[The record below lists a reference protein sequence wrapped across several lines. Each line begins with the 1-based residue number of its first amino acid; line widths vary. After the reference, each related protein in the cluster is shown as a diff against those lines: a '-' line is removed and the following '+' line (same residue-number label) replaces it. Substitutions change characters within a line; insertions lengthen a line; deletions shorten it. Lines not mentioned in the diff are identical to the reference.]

1 MTSQLTMSET
11 LESLLTDRKILLF
24 RYDANLRKEIFKKL
38 TALQKQ
44 LLTRVSAAGIE
55 SISKSELQ
63 SLLKDVKTL
72 IADTYTDVNAYSSK
86 ELNALLPI
94 ETDATAKIYNESV
107 QFDLFNIV
115 PERTLN
121 AAKNADL
128 IAGTPLKDW
137 WAKQGDDLAFK
148 FSALIRQGMI
158 DGKQTS
164 RLITETKD
172 LLAHSRRGAETLVR
186 TAVMKVHDKAQEL
199 FKDENLD
206 LLKGEKHLSTLDT
219 RTSEICRVRDGLAWD
234 LDKKPIGEHAVPYAR
249 PPLHPNCRST
259 LILITKSWKELGL
272 DMDEIPEST
281 RASMD
286 GQVKAGLTYENWLKN
301 KTPEQQ
307 DAILGK
313 GKADLW
319 RQGVITFRDMLD
331 QSGRPLT
338 LKQLSVKFAS
348 RVEENNSEQH
358 IPKELPKD
366 FQSVIAIGRSI
377 FDKYANII
385 DNAMANRTPHHAI
398 MEIMQR
404 EGVELDGLVNVVGV
418 EKKAITEITEA
429 VKRYPKS
436 WVEKSNELGKIFVR
450 ESKERSYH
458 KYINID
464 SHYHLL
470 KRYPLLKKGD
480 LYKSAKIGDSLIL
493 ADKTAEQAS
502 RLSTHVHEYGHR
514 LQTALPDLD
523 NYFVEFW
530 KEHTKNDKVEKLAVL
545 LSDPRYKDEITK
557 KDHFPHPY
565 YGKIYG
571 SEYNPQPKEMLTMT
585 FEAMLGGN
593 FKRFDELLSKNPDLF
608 DLGLGLLTRYK

>member
-186 TAVMKVHDKAQEL
+186 TAVMKVHDKAQEQ
-199 FKDENLD
+199 
-206 LLKGEKHLSTLDT
+206 
-219 RTSEICRVRDGLAWD
+219 I
-234 LDKKPIGEHAVPYAR
+234 
-249 PPLHPNCRST
+249 
-259 LILITKSWKELGL
+259 
-272 DMDEIPEST
+272 
-281 RASMD
+281 
-286 GQVKAGLTYENWLKN
+286 
-301 KTPEQQ
+301 
-307 DAILGK
+307 
-313 GKADLW
+313 
-319 RQGVITFRDMLD
+319 
-331 QSGRPLT
+331 
-338 LKQLSVKFAS
+338 
-348 RVEENNSEQH
+348 
-358 IPKELPKD
+358 
-366 FQSVIAIGRSI
+366 
-377 FDKYANII
+377 
-385 DNAMANRTPHHAI
+385 
-398 MEIMQR
+398 
-404 EGVELDGLVNVVGV
+404 
-418 EKKAITEITEA
+418 
-429 VKRYPKS
+429 
-436 WVEKSNELGKIFVR
+436 KIF
-450 ESKERSYH
+450 
-458 KYINID
+458 I
-464 SHYHLL
+464 
-470 KRYPLLKKGD
+470 
-480 LYKSAKIGDSLIL
+480 
-493 ADKTAEQAS
+493 
-502 RLSTHVHEYGHR
+502 
-514 LQTALPDLD
+514 
-523 NYFVEFW
+523 
-530 KEHTKNDKVEKLAVL
+530 
-545 LSDPRYKDEITK
+545 
-557 KDHFPHPY
+557 
-565 YGKIYG
+565 
-571 SEYNPQPKEMLTMT
+571 
-585 FEAMLGGN
+585 FE
-593 FKRFDELLSKNPDLF
+593 
-608 DLGLGLLTRYK
+608 

>member
-72 IADTYTDVNAYSSK
+72 ITDTYTDVNAYSSK

-338 LKQLSVKFAS
+338 LKDLYLTDARITRLRFNVGVKMLYSQNDQGDTNPTSVTLRISVGDQHYDYNIHGKYSSQYLEKFEVANLPPVPFNI
-348 RVEENNSEQH
+348 RVERITADSEKQRLQNGT
-358 IPKELPKD
+358 IWTSYTE
-366 FQSVIAIGRSI
+366 
-377 FDKYANII
+377 II
-385 DNAMANRTPHHAI
+385 DT
-398 MEIMQR
+398 
-404 EGVELDGLVNVVGV
+404 DF
-418 EKKAITEITEA
+418 T
-429 VKRYPKS
+429 YPK
-436 WVEKSNELGKIFVR
+436 
-450 ESKERSYH
+450 
-458 KYINID
+458 
-464 SHYHLL
+464 
-470 KRYPLLKKGD
+470 
-480 LYKSAKIGDSLIL
+480 
-493 ADKTAEQAS
+493 ADNALSGITAEQKARADGDKANADKVTALTARVGS
-502 RLSTHVHEYGHR
+502 AESGIAT
-514 LQTALPDLD
+514 LQTSVATA
-523 NYFVEFW
+523 NRSVSE
-530 KEHTKNDKVEKLAVL
+530 
-545 LSDPRYKDEITK
+545 LSQNLNA
-557 KDHFPHPY
+557 
-565 YGKIYG
+565 KIDG
-571 SEYNPQPKEMLTMT
+571 
-585 FEAMLGGN
+585 
-593 FKRFDELLSKNPDLF
+593 
-608 DLGLGLLTRYK
+608 

>member
-338 LKQLSVKFAS
+338 LKQLNVAFSGENWQEHFRKLSNESV
-348 RVEENNSEQH
+348 VYSEKAQ
-358 IPKELPKD
+358 EL
-366 FQSVIAIGRSI
+366 FS
-377 FDKYANII
+377 
-385 DNAMANRTPHHAI
+385 I
-398 MEIMQR
+398 MEDS
-404 EGVELDGLVNVVGV
+404 GV
-418 EKKAITEITEA
+418 
-429 VKRYPKS
+429 
-436 WVEKSNELGKIFVR
+436 
-450 ESKERSYH
+450 
-458 KYINID
+458 
-464 SHYHLL
+464 
-470 KRYPLLKKGD
+470 
-480 LYKSAKIGDSLIL
+480 
-493 ADKTAEQAS
+493 
-502 RLSTHVHEYGHR
+502 
-514 LQTALPDLD
+514 
-523 NYFVEFW
+523 
-530 KEHTKNDKVEKLAVL
+530 
-545 LSDPRYKDEITK
+545 
-557 KDHFPHPY
+557 
-565 YGKIYG
+565 
-571 SEYNPQPKEMLTMT
+571 EYNPVQTLKKPLTQQEIIDKISGGDMTEGSCASLAFAYIGNKFGIDVTDFRGGISREKFSWEYGKVLSLPGIASNRYIVGRAESREVSEILKSTLVVNKEYYLAAGKHAAIIRKTESDFEYLELQSSEKNGWKSLTKNGRGKIANVLHERFKT
-585 FEAMLGGN
+585 AKLDKYRHSVYLAEVDSFKDNKDFEKVLGYLNTATDKQLKGA
-593 FKRFDELLSKNPDLF
+593 
-608 DLGLGLLTRYK
+608 LGSEK

>member
-338 LKQLSVKFAS
+338 LKQLSVKLENGLLNTEQSLNQTTIELLDDLKAYNIEYRPVQMLSSQLSSDDIIAKLAGGDETKGSCAS
-348 RVEENNSEQH
+348 LALSYIGNRIGLDVTDYRGGKSCDFFSYKRNVKMLFSAKGVIAKEFEVLREAKGAADILNSELVLGREYYLSVGRH
-358 IPKELPKD
+358 AAIVRRSNSGLEYLELQSKD
-366 FQSVIAIGRSI
+366 KNGWMPFNKYGSVIKTLNKRFGCRLSPE
-377 FDKYANII
+377 KY
-385 DNAMANRTPHHAI
+385 
-398 MEIMQR
+398 
-404 EGVELDGLVNVVGV
+404 
-418 EKKAITEITEA
+418 
-429 VKRYPKS
+429 S
-436 WVEKSNELGKIFVR
+436 
-450 ESKERSYH
+450 
-458 KYINID
+458 
-464 SHYHLL
+464 L
-470 KRYPLLKKGD
+470 KRKIQLAEVD
-480 LYKSAKIGDSLIL
+480 SFKSAKQDLKEVLGYLN
-493 ADKTAEQAS
+493 TAE
-502 RLSTHVHEYGHR
+502 
-514 LQTALPDLD
+514 
-523 NYFVEFW
+523 
-530 KEHTKNDKVEKLAVL
+530 DKQKKGVLGEEK
-545 LSDPRYKDEITK
+545 
-557 KDHFPHPY
+557 
-565 YGKIYG
+565 
-571 SEYNPQPKEMLTMT
+571 
-585 FEAMLGGN
+585 
-593 FKRFDELLSKNPDLF
+593 
-608 DLGLGLLTRYK
+608 

>member
-72 IADTYTDVNAYSSK
+72 IADTYADVNAYSSK

-286 GQVKAGLTYENWLKN
+286 GQVKAGLPILMTPTKSLITSVLSSVRFRFGQVQSSLPLLTDPPIQVGPTPTPTSKTANLNALIPPKN
-301 KTPEQQ
+301 HAITRSKSPIPTKTT
-307 DAILGK
+307 AIK
-313 GKADLW
+313 KRW
-319 RQGVITFRDMLD
+319 NMCQMMN
-331 QSGRPLT
+331 P
-338 LKQLSVKFAS
+338 
-348 RVEENNSEQH
+348 
-358 IPKELPKD
+358 LPK
-366 FQSVIAIGRSI
+366 
-377 FDKYANII
+377 
-385 DNAMANRTPHHAI
+385 
-398 MEIMQR
+398 
-404 EGVELDGLVNVVGV
+404 
-418 EKKAITEITEA
+418 
-429 VKRYPKS
+429 
-436 WVEKSNELGKIFVR
+436 
-450 ESKERSYH
+450 
-458 KYINID
+458 
-464 SHYHLL
+464 
-470 KRYPLLKKGD
+470 
-480 LYKSAKIGDSLIL
+480 
-493 ADKTAEQAS
+493 TA
-502 RLSTHVHEYGHR
+502 
-514 LQTALPDLD
+514 
-523 NYFVEFW
+523 
-530 KEHTKNDKVEKLAVL
+530 
-545 LSDPRYKDEITK
+545 
-557 KDHFPHPY
+557 
-565 YGKIYG
+565 
-571 SEYNPQPKEMLTMT
+571 
-585 FEAMLGGN
+585 
-593 FKRFDELLSKNPDLF
+593 
-608 DLGLGLLTRYK
+608 